1 MKNKLFCMTALIL
14 SWSYLKG
21 ISCTPGTIYR
31 PVSLPTADSLPL
43 VTDLYASLESY
54 HLQQLAA
61 ELAAFSE
68 KVHPQ
73 WLNYVPSVGIGYT
86 PAGDPRP
93 TVSFSLAQVISA
105 RNRKS
110 DIKAQRQAIRETRA
124 LQLETEKLQLRN
136 LLLQHEA
143 DVQQL
148 DFISR
153 LFDIDAELFHFYE
166 AQAAAAELAPSE
178 LLKRKKDFLRSEQEI
193 RAQER
198 AIMLLEFKILEAAHW
213 PERGH

>member
-1 MKNKLFCMTALIL
+1 MKNKLFCLTALL
-14 SWSYLKG
+14 LFCSYLKG
-21 ISCTPGTIYR
+21 ISCAA
-31 PVSLPTADSLPL
+31 VDSLPL
-43 VTDLYASLESY
+43 PTDLYASLESY
-54 HLQQLAA
+54 HLQQLNA
-61 ELAAFSE
+61 ELAAFSQ
-68 KVHPQ
+68 KIHPQ
-73 WLNYVPSVGIGYT
+73 WLNYVPAVGIGYT

-110 DIKAQRQAIRETRA
+110 DIEAQRQAIRETRT

-148 DFISR
+148 DFMSQ

-178 LLKRKKDFLRSEQEI
+178 LLKRKKDFLQSEQRI
-193 RAQER
+193 RDQER
-198 AIMLLEFKILEAAHW
+198 VILLLELEILEMARW
-213 PERGH
+213 PFDN